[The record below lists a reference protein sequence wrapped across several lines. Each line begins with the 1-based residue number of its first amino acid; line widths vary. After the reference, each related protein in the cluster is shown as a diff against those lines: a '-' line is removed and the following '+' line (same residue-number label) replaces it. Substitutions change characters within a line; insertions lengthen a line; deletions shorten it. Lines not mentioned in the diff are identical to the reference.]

1 MEVVPPGYRVGEW
14 EVTGLIGAGGW
25 GTVYAARRAEA
36 PDGDGDDDGGGGRRG
51 SGRDGDVNRQA
62 DGDGD
67 GDGSADGN
75 GNANGNGGVGRG
87 GEVRGGEG
95 HGSSGGGGGPDAP
108 GETVPAEVALKFLP
122 TAGLA
127 PRQARG
133 LVETARRETEL
144 SRRTRHPR
152 LIRLFDSLTL
162 GESAGSTFDG
172 AVVLVMER
180 AERSLRERLEASA
193 APGRDVASPSGE
205 GSPTAAREEPLA
217 VHEGA
222 RLLTEVC
229 EGLAHLHGLGWVH
242 GDLKPD
248 NVLIMADGSARL
260 ADFGLSVE
268 LTGTHAYIPPLGT
281 PDYLPPERWHASLG
295 ERGVQVRQSTDVWAL
310 GVMIHQVFTEG
321 ASPFPGATPA
331 ARAAAAQEYADGRA
345 PLRMDLRVPP
355 FWRDLAADCLSP
367 DHTDRAAHTVESL
380 LDRIRAE
387 RVRTEQ
393 EERSAT
399 PPGTRRARTVLAA
412 AALVVAAGGAGAV
425 GWLQLDDDDR
435 SPGSGAAS
443 GRGAPT
449 AGVVSQARV
458 VVYNAERSC
467 HRPGERDNLCS
478 LGLAIDP
485 SLPYDIDNVALTRVW
500 DGDVLTADCQFPQGM
515 PVADEAGTRS
525 VRWYRVRLTAEKG
538 RTTAWLPAVRTK
550 DRPALAECPARPSP
564 S

>member
-1 MEVVPPGYRVGEW
+1 MEVVPRGYRVGEW
-14 EVTGLIGAGGW
+14 EVTDLIGAGGW
-25 GTVYAARRAEA
+25 GTVYAARRADV
-36 PDGDGDDDGGGGRRG
+36 PVDDGRK
-51 SGRDGDVNRQA
+51 A
-62 DGDGD
+62 D
-67 GDGSADGN
+67 ADADTEAGA
-75 GNANGNGGVGRG
+75 GAGAGAGADAEAGAEAV
-87 GEVRGGEG
+87 
-95 HGSSGGGGGPDAP
+95 PD
-108 GETVPAEVALKFLP
+108 EVALKFLP

-162 GESAGSTFDG
+162 GESAGSAFDG

-180 AERSLRERLEASA
+180 AERSLRERLEASS
-193 APGRDVASPSGE
+193 PGRAG
-205 GSPTAAREEPLA
+205 TEPLS
-217 VHEGA
+217 VREGA

-281 PDYLPPERWHASLG
+281 PDYLPPERWSAALG
-295 ERGVQVRQSTDVWAL
+295 ERGVQVRQSTDIWAL
-310 GVMIHQVFTEG
+310 GVMIHQVFAAG

-331 ARAAAAQEYADGRA
+331 ARGAAAQEYADGRA
-345 PLRMDLRVPP
+345 PLRMDLRVPA
-355 FWRDLAADCLSP
+355 FWRDLAADCLGP
-367 DHTDRAAHTVESL
+367 AHADRAAHTVESL
-380 LDRIRAE
+380 LERIRAQRAQE
-387 RVRTEQ
+387 QDHEQDHEQGQ
-393 EERSAT
+393 EEGQGQGQGQDGDREGGREPEHVRSAA
-399 PPGTRRARTVLAA
+399 PPPRSRRRRTVLAA
-412 AALVVAAGGAGAV
+412 AALAVTAGGAGAV
-425 GWLQLDDDDR
+425 GWLQLADDDR
-435 SPGSGAAS
+435 SPGGGAS
-443 GRGAPT
+443 GSGKPT
-449 AGVVSQARV
+449 ASIVSNARLE
-458 VVYNAERSC
+458 VYNAERSC

-485 SLPYDIDNVALTRVW
+485 LLPYDIDNVALTRVW
-500 DGDVLTADCQFPQGM
+500 DGDVLTADCQVLQGV

-538 RTTAWLPAVRTK
+538 RTAAWLPAVRTK
-550 DRPALAECPARPSP
+550 DRPALAQCPARPSP
-564 S
+564 G

>member
-1 MEVVPPGYRVGEW
+1 MSSGSVEVVPPGYRVGEW

-25 GTVYAARRAEA
+25 GTVYAARRADPADGED
-36 PDGDGDDDGGGGRRG
+36 DGDSDRVGDGGADGESEDDG
-51 SGRDGDVNRQA
+51 SQDQDQSPGRDQSQSRGE
-62 DGDGD
+62 
-67 GDGSADGN
+67 GDGS
-75 GNANGNGGVGRG
+75 RG
-87 GEVRGGEG
+87 GGQ
-95 HGSSGGGGGPDAP
+95 GPDAL
-108 GETVPAEVALKFLP
+108 GEAVPAEVALKFLP

-180 AERSLRERLEASA
+180 AERSLRERLEASSA
-193 APGRDVASPSGE
+193 AGRAVAPPSDE
-205 GSPTAAREEPLA
+205 GSPAAAEPEPLTA
-217 VHEGA
+217 PEGA

-281 PDYLPPERWHASLG
+281 PDYLPPERWQASLG

-310 GVMIHQVFTEG
+310 GVMIHQVFAGG

-331 ARAAAAQEYADGRA
+331 ARAAAALEYADGRA

-355 FWRDLAADCLSP
+355 FWRDLAADCLTA
-367 DHTDRAAHTVESL
+367 DHADRAAHTVESL
-380 LDRIRAE
+380 LARIRAE
-387 RVRTEQ
+387 R
-393 EERSAT
+393 ERSAT
-399 PPGTRRARTVLAA
+399 PQGNRRTRTVLAA
-412 AALVVAAGGAGAV
+412 AALVVAAGGAGFV
-425 GWLQLDDDDR
+425 GWLQFDDDDR
-435 SPGSGAAS
+435 SPGSGAGS
-443 GRGAPT
+443 GRGGAT
-449 AGVVSQARV
+449 AGVVAQARV
-458 VVYNAERSC
+458 TVYNAERSC

-485 SLPYDIDNVALTRVW
+485 SLPYDIDNVARTRVW

-538 RTTAWLPAVRTK
+538 RSTAWLPAVRTK

>member
-1 MEVVPPGYRVGEW
+1 MNSGSVEVVPRGYRVGEW

-25 GTVYAARRAEA
+25 GTVYAARRADD
-36 PDGDGDDDGGGGRRG
+36 PDG
-51 SGRDGDVNRQA
+51 V
-62 DGDGD
+62 
-67 GDGSADGN
+67 GDGSGAVADGID
-75 GNANGNGGVGRG
+75 GIDG
-87 GEVRGGEG
+87 G
-95 HGSSGGGGGPDAP
+95 HGGDGKQDGTTAHGESAP
-108 GETVPAEVALKFLP
+108 SEVALKFLP

-152 LIRLFDSLTL
+152 LIRLFDSITL
-162 GESAGSTFDG
+162 GESAGSAFDG

-180 AERSLRERLEASA
+180 AKQSLRERLQAS
-193 APGRDVASPSGE
+193 SPSGR
-205 GSPTAAREEPLA
+205 GGPSSATAQSSAPSGEVPLSA
-217 VHEGA
+217 PEGA

-248 NVLIMADGSARL
+248 NVLIMEDGSARL

-281 PDYLPPERWHASLG
+281 PDYLPPERWQASLG
-295 ERGVQVRQSTDVWAL
+295 ERGVQVRQSTDIWAL
-310 GVMIHQVFTEG
+310 GVMIHQVFTGG

-331 ARAAAAQEYADGRA
+331 ARGAAAQEYADGRA

-367 DHTDRAAHTVESL
+367 AHTDRAAHTVESL
-380 LDRIRAE
+380 LGRIRAE
-387 RVRTEQ
+387 Q
-393 EERSAT
+393 ERST
-399 PPGTRRARTVLAA
+399 RPPGARNRRTVLAA
-412 AALVVAAGGAGAV
+412 AALIVAAGGMGSV
-425 GWLQLDDDDR
+425 GWLQYDDEER
-435 SPGSGAAS
+435 SPGRGSGS
-443 GRGAPT
+443 GRGSATPSI
-449 AGVVSQARV
+449 VPNARIS
-458 VVYNAERSC
+458 VYNAERSC

-485 SLPYDIDNVALTRVW
+485 LLPYDIDNVVLTRVW
-500 DGDVLTADCQFPQGM
+500 DGDVLTADCQLPQGM

-564 S
+564 G

>member
-1 MEVVPPGYRVGEW
+1 MSSGSVEVVPRGYRVGEW
-14 EVTGLIGAGGW
+14 EVTDLIGAGGW
-25 GTVYAARRAEA
+25 GTVYAARRADV
-36 PDGDGDDDGGGGRRG
+36 PVDDGRK
-51 SGRDGDVNRQA
+51 A
-62 DGDGD
+62 D
-67 GDGSADGN
+67 ADADTEAGA
-75 GNANGNGGVGRG
+75 GAGAGAGADAEAGAEAV
-87 GEVRGGEG
+87 
-95 HGSSGGGGGPDAP
+95 PD
-108 GETVPAEVALKFLP
+108 EVALKFLP

-162 GESAGSTFDG
+162 GESAGSAFDG

-180 AERSLRERLEASA
+180 AERSLRERLEASS
-193 APGRDVASPSGE
+193 PGRAG
-205 GSPTAAREEPLA
+205 TEPLS
-217 VHEGA
+217 VREGA

-281 PDYLPPERWHASLG
+281 PDYLPPERWSAALG
-295 ERGVQVRQSTDVWAL
+295 ERGVQVRQSTDIWAL
-310 GVMIHQVFTEG
+310 GVMIHQVFAAG

-331 ARAAAAQEYADGRA
+331 ARGAAAQEYADGRA
-345 PLRMDLRVPP
+345 PLRMDLRVPA
-355 FWRDLAADCLSP
+355 FWRDLAADCLGP
-367 DHTDRAAHTVESL
+367 AHADRAAHTVESL
-380 LDRIRAE
+380 LERIRAQRAQE
-387 RVRTEQ
+387 QDHEQGQ
-393 EERSAT
+393 EEGQGQGQGQDGDREGGREPEHVRSAA
-399 PPGTRRARTVLAA
+399 PPPRSRRRRTVLAA
-412 AALVVAAGGAGAV
+412 AALAVTAGGAGAV
-425 GWLQLDDDDR
+425 GWLQLADDDR
-435 SPGSGAAS
+435 SPGGGAS
-443 GRGAPT
+443 GSGKPT
-449 AGVVSQARV
+449 ASIVSNARLE
-458 VVYNAERSC
+458 VYNAERSC

-485 SLPYDIDNVALTRVW
+485 LLPYDIDNVALTRVW
-500 DGDVLTADCQFPQGM
+500 DGDVLTADCQVLQGV

-538 RTTAWLPAVRTK
+538 RTAAWLPAVRTK
-550 DRPALAECPARPSP
+550 DRPALAQCPARPSP
-564 S
+564 G

>member
-1 MEVVPPGYRVGEW
+1 MSSGSVEVVPRGYRVGEW

-25 GTVYAARRAEA
+25 GTVYAARRA
-36 PDGDGDDDGGGGRRG
+36 GDPDDGG
-51 SGRDGDVNRQA
+51 DG
-62 DGDGD
+62 GDGGHG
-67 GDGSADGN
+67 GDG
-75 GNANGNGGVGRG
+75 NAGGAAA
-87 GEVRGGEG
+87 
-95 HGSSGGGGGPDAP
+95 H
-108 GETVPAEVALKFLP
+108 GETAPAEVALKFLP

-152 LIRLFDSLTL
+152 LIRLFDSITL
-162 GESAGSTFDG
+162 GESAGSAFDG

-180 AERSLRERLEASA
+180 AERSLRERLEAS
-193 APGRDVASPSGE
+193 SPSGR
-205 GSPTAAREEPLA
+205 GGPSSPPARSSAPSGEVPLSA
-217 VHEGA
+217 REGA

-229 EGLAHLHGLGWVH
+229 EGLAHLHELGWVH

-281 PDYLPPERWHASLG
+281 PDYLPPERWQASLG
-295 ERGVQVRQSTDVWAL
+295 ERGVQVRQSTDIWAL
-310 GVMIHQVFTEG
+310 GVMIHQVFTGG

-331 ARAAAAQEYADGRA
+331 ARGAAAQEYADGRA

-367 DHTDRAAHTVESL
+367 AHTDRAAHTVESL
-380 LDRIRAE
+380 LGRIRAE
-387 RVRTEQ
+387 Q
-393 EERSAT
+393 ERSAA
-399 PPGTRRARTVLAA
+399 PPASRNRHTILAA
-412 AALVVAAGGAGAV
+412 AVLIVAAGGVGSV
-425 GWLQLDDDDR
+425 GWLQYDDGRR
-435 SPGSGAAS
+435 SPDSGSGA
-443 GRGAPT
+443 GRGGAT
-449 AGVVSQARV
+449 VSIVPNALIK
-458 VVYNAERSC
+458 VYNAERSC

-485 SLPYDIDNVALTRVW
+485 LLPYDVDNVVLTRVW
-500 DGDVLTADCQFPQGM
+500 DGDVLTADCQLRQGT
-515 PVADEAGTRS
+515 PVADEAGSRS

-538 RTTAWLPAVRTK
+538 RTTAWLPSVRTK

-564 S
+564 G

>member
-1 MEVVPPGYRVGEW
+1 MSSGSVEVVPRGYRVGEW
-14 EVTGLIGAGGW
+14 EVTDLIGAGGW
-25 GTVYAARRAEA
+25 GTVYAARRADV
-36 PDGDGDDDGGGGRRG
+36 PVDDGRK
-51 SGRDGDVNRQA
+51 A
-62 DGDGD
+62 D
-67 GDGSADGN
+67 ADADTEAGA
-75 GNANGNGGVGRG
+75 GAGAGAGADAEAGAEAV
-87 GEVRGGEG
+87 
-95 HGSSGGGGGPDAP
+95 PD
-108 GETVPAEVALKFLP
+108 EVALKFLP

-162 GESAGSTFDG
+162 GESAGSAFDG

-180 AERSLRERLEASA
+180 AERSLRERLEASS
-193 APGRDVASPSGE
+193 PGRAG
-205 GSPTAAREEPLA
+205 TEPLS
-217 VHEGA
+217 VREGA

-281 PDYLPPERWHASLG
+281 PDYLPPERWSAALG
-295 ERGVQVRQSTDVWAL
+295 ERGVQVRQSTDIWAL
-310 GVMIHQVFTEG
+310 GVMIHQVFAAG

-331 ARAAAAQEYADGRA
+331 ARGAAAQEYADGRA
-345 PLRMDLRVPP
+345 PLRMDLRVPA
-355 FWRDLAADCLSP
+355 FWRDLAADCLGP
-367 DHTDRAAHTVESL
+367 AHADRAAHTVESL
-380 LDRIRAE
+380 LERIRAQRAQE
-387 RVRTEQ
+387 QDHEQDHEQGQ
-393 EERSAT
+393 EEGQGQGQGQDGDREGGREPEHVRSAA
-399 PPGTRRARTVLAA
+399 PPPRSRRRRTVLAA
-412 AALVVAAGGAGAV
+412 AALAVTAGGAGAV
-425 GWLQLDDDDR
+425 GWLQLADDDR
-435 SPGSGAAS
+435 SPGGGAS
-443 GRGAPT
+443 GSGKPT
-449 AGVVSQARV
+449 ASIVSNARLE
-458 VVYNAERSC
+458 VYNAERSC

-485 SLPYDIDNVALTRVW
+485 LLPYDIDNVALTRVW
-500 DGDVLTADCQFPQGM
+500 DGDVLTADCQVLQGV

-538 RTTAWLPAVRTK
+538 RTAAWLPAVRTK
-550 DRPALAECPARPSP
+550 DRPALAQCPARPSP
-564 S
+564 G

>member
-1 MEVVPPGYRVGEW
+1 MSSGSVEVVPRGYRVGEW
-14 EVTGLIGAGGW
+14 EVTDLIGAGGW
-25 GTVYAARRAEA
+25 GTVYAARRADVLVDDEGRKAGAGADADSDADTDAEA
-36 PDGDGDDDGGGGRRG
+36 G
-51 SGRDGDVNRQA
+51 A
-62 DGDGD
+62 
-67 GDGSADGN
+67 
-75 GNANGNGGVGRG
+75 
-87 GEVRGGEG
+87 
-95 HGSSGGGGGPDAP
+95 
-108 GETVPAEVALKFLP
+108 ETVPDEVALKFLP

-162 GESAGSTFDG
+162 GESAGSAFDG

-180 AERSLRERLEASA
+180 AERSLRERLEASS
-193 APGRDVASPSGE
+193 PGPAE
-205 GSPTAAREEPLA
+205 TEPLS
-217 VHEGA
+217 VREGA

-281 PDYLPPERWHASLG
+281 PDYLPPERWSAALG
-295 ERGVQVRQSTDVWAL
+295 ERGVQVRQSTDIWAL
-310 GVMIHQVFTEG
+310 GVMIHQVFAAG

-331 ARAAAAQEYADGRA
+331 ARGAAAQEYADGRA
-345 PLRMDLRVPP
+345 PLRMDLRVPA
-355 FWRDLAADCLSP
+355 FWRDLAADCLGP
-367 DHTDRAAHTVESL
+367 AHADRAAHTVESL
-380 LDRIRAE
+380 LDRIRAQRAQE
-387 RVRTEQ
+387 QDHEEGQ
-393 EERSAT
+393 EEGQGQGQGQERDREGGREPEHARSAT
-399 PPGTRRARTVLAA
+399 PPARSRRRRTVLAA
-412 AALVVAAGGAGAV
+412 AALAVTAGGAGAV
-425 GWLQLDDDDR
+425 GWLQLADDDR
-435 SPGSGAAS
+435 SPGGGAS
-443 GRGAPT
+443 GSGKPT
-449 AGVVSQARV
+449 ASIVSNARLE
-458 VVYNAERSC
+458 VYNAERSC

-485 SLPYDIDNVALTRVW
+485 LLPYDIDNVALTRVW
-500 DGDVLTADCQFPQGM
+500 DGDVLTADCQVLQGV

-538 RTTAWLPAVRTK
+538 RTAAWLPAVRTK
-550 DRPALAECPARPSP
+550 DRPALAQCPARPSP
-564 S
+564 G

>member
-1 MEVVPPGYRVGEW
+1 MSSGSVEVVPRGYRVGEW
-14 EVTGLIGAGGW
+14 EVTGLIGVGGW
-25 GTVYAARRAEA
+25 GTVYAARRADA
-36 PDGDGDDDGGGGRRG
+36 PVDGADVDVDGHGGGGGR
-51 SGRDGDVNRQA
+51 A
-62 DGDGD
+62 EDGDGRHPEARAEA
-67 GDGSADGN
+67 GA
-75 GNANGNGGVGRG
+75 
-87 GEVRGGEG
+87 
-95 HGSSGGGGGPDAP
+95 
-108 GETVPAEVALKFLP
+108 ETVPAEVALKFLP

-162 GESAGSTFDG
+162 GESAGSAFDG

-180 AERSLRERLEASA
+180 AERSLRERLEAS
-193 APGRDVASPSGE
+193 S
-205 GSPTAAREEPLA
+205 TEPLP
-217 VHEGA
+217 VREGA

-268 LTGTHAYIPPLGT
+268 LTGTHAYVPPLGT
-281 PDYLPPERWHASLG
+281 PDYLPPERWQAALG
-295 ERGVQVRQSTDVWAL
+295 ERGVQVRQSTDIWAL
-310 GVMIHQVFTEG
+310 GVMIHQVFAAG

-345 PLRMDLRVPP
+345 PLRMDLRVPA
-355 FWRDLAADCLSP
+355 FWRDLAADCLGP
-367 DHTDRAAHTVESL
+367 AHADRAAHTVESL
-380 LDRIRAE
+380 LARIRAQQA
-387 RVRTEQ
+387 REQ
-393 EERSAT
+393 DREEPTRSAA
-399 PPGTRRARTVLAA
+399 PPRFRRGRTVLAA
-412 AALVVAAGGAGAV
+412 AALAVTAGGAGAV
-425 GWLQLDDDDR
+425 GWLQLDDDR
-435 SPGSGAAS
+435 SPGGGAS
-443 GRGAPT
+443 GSGKPT
-449 AGVVSQARV
+449 AVVSNARLE
-458 VVYNAERSC
+458 VYNAERSC

-485 SLPYDIDNVALTRVW
+485 LLPYDIDNVALTRVW
-500 DGDVLTADCQFPQGM
+500 GGDVLTADCQVLQGV

-538 RTTAWLPAVRTK
+538 RTAAWLPAVRTK

-564 S
+564 G

>member
-1 MEVVPPGYRVGEW
+1 MNSGSVEVVPRGYRVGEW

-25 GTVYAARRAEA
+25 GTVYAARRADDPDA
-36 PDGDGDDDGGGGRRG
+36 CPDGPDGPDGSDGG
-51 SGRDGDVNRQA
+51 
-62 DGDGD
+62 
-67 GDGSADGN
+67 
-75 GNANGNGGVGRG
+75 
-87 GEVRGGEG
+87 
-95 HGSSGGGGGPDAP
+95 H
-108 GETVPAEVALKFLP
+108 GETAKAAGAAAHAESAPSEVALKFLP

-152 LIRLFDSLTL
+152 LIRLFDSITL
-162 GESAGSTFDG
+162 GESAGSAFDG

-180 AERSLRERLEASA
+180 AKQSLRERLEAS
-193 APGRDVASPSGE
+193 SPSGRGGPSSDAGQSSTPSGE
-205 GSPTAAREEPLA
+205 VPLSAR
-217 VHEGA
+217 EGA

-268 LTGTHAYIPPLGT
+268 LSGTHAYIPPLGT
-281 PDYLPPERWHASLG
+281 PDYLPPERWQASLG
-295 ERGVQVRQSTDVWAL
+295 ERGVQVRQSTDIWAL
-310 GVMIHQVFTEG
+310 GVMIHQVFTGG

-331 ARAAAAQEYADGRA
+331 ARGAAAQEYADGRA
-345 PLRMDLRVPP
+345 PLRMDPRVPS
-355 FWRDLAADCLSP
+355 FWRDLAADCLGP
-367 DHTDRAAHTVESL
+367 AHTDRAAHTVESL
-380 LDRIRAE
+380 LGRIRAE
-387 RVRTEQ
+387 Q
-393 EERSAT
+393 ERSTA
-399 PPGTRRARTVLAA
+399 PPGARTRRTILAA
-412 AALVVAAGGAGAV
+412 AALIVAAGGMGSV
-425 GWLQLDDDDR
+425 GWLQYDDEER
-435 SPGSGAAS
+435 SPGRGSGS
-443 GRGAPT
+443 GRGSATPSI
-449 AGVVSQARV
+449 VPSARIN
-458 VVYNAERSC
+458 VYNAERSC

-485 SLPYDIDNVALTRVW
+485 LLPYDIDNVVLTRVW
-500 DGDVLTADCQFPQGM
+500 DGDVLTADCQLPQGM

-564 S
+564 G